1 MQQLNWKALQLRQ
14 GCPDSGTTL
23 QRGHLKQDSNMK
35 EEAPPRW
42 SIIFL
47 LWAAAP
53 YVSSGPPRARH
64 KDGLD
69 MQDTGWCL
77 WIIKEKGAEVGR
89 KSFQPSC
96 RSDACERREGRKG
109 WLGRAC
115 SAVLRKLWPGWGESS
130 SQFPERWNLHPA
142 GLAGSELLM
151 CSVIGWESPSPIG
164 LWVKAVVDPKGS
176 SWGCLSTMFPAAGF
190 LMGHLSGAP
199 SWLPHSP
206 CLDTLQVTHN
216 RAGGCSLGEWKGLVE
231 PNKLLFSF
239 TPEFLNNIDKTG
251 QKSADGSQNTVFC
264 TEKPDIG
271 EYGLYLQASGLLK
284 TKPRIRHLD
293 SQSSNKNHHRT
304 LSHKLSLE
312 NWRQVGIGENTHFL
326 WAASLPKGKRNQLG

>member
-1 MQQLNWKALQLRQ
+1 MIHYFSALGSCSLCQFRSPKSQTQGWIRHARYRVMPVNYKGERSRSRQEELSTIMQ
-14 GCPDSGTTL
+14 
-23 QRGHLKQDSNMK
+23 
-35 EEAPPRW
+35 
-42 SIIFL
+42 
-47 LWAAAP
+47 
-53 YVSSGPPRARH
+53 V
-64 KDGLD
+64 
-69 MQDTGWCL
+69 WCL
-77 WIIKEKGAEVGR
+77 WKERGKEGLVR
-89 KSFQPSC
+89 KSLQ
-96 RSDACERREGRKG
+96 
-109 WLGRAC
+109 C
-115 SAVLRKLWPGWGESS
+115 SPEKVVTRLRGVLKPK
-130 SQFPERWNLHPA
+130 FPERWNLHPA
-142 GLAGSELLM
+142 GLAGLELLM